1 MDHRTRSYGV
11 LSGSLLGALEGAG
24 RRRSEPKGIGT
35 GAQTADRDPSGTAPE
50 RTGGSAPAP
59 TAGADGKT
67 KPEAGRGGAAGRR
80 SIRAGAKQR
89 G

>member
-35 GAQTADRDPSGTAPE
+35 GARTADRDRSGTAPE
-50 RTGGSAPAP
+50 KTGGSAPAP
-59 TAGADGKT
+59 TAGADGKIGRGQR
-67 KPEAGRGGAAGRR
+67 EAGSGGAAVGGE
-80 SIRAGAKQR
+80 SIWTD
-89 G
+89 